1 MLKLPVLALLLAL
14 WSGCGVAIKFPIVMV
29 PGIAGSQIY
38 VRHTEKIPYPEAC
51 RLVFS
56 SDDWRQAWLSFKYI
70 LPDLAHCLSIDM
82 TLEFDVNT
90 LKYNEP
96 EGIETRIPNFGS
108 TKSIEYLD
116 NSTNFAVK
124 EITKYFHDI
133 VQYFVDNAGY
143 ERDESIVA
151 APYDWRKS
159 PWSMDGYFERLQA
172 LVENVTAKYNAPAI
186 VISHSMGGPVLK
198 AFFNTTTSDWRDKHI
213 KAWFPVEGVWIG
225 SPKVLKAIVSGDNFG
240 TPAPVTDLIDME
252 RTLESTLFLAP
263 MPGLW
268 PQNVSD
274 ELIIVDDTRKTY
286 GVSDYLELLQAL
298 NMSNAQERLTSVMTK
313 RQTIHGPPGVRMYCI
328 YATNVD
334 TAWGYKYSALDRSGP
349 EKDIIGDGDGTV
361 PLPSLEFCRNWVG
374 KQPQPVVLK
383 TFPNVNH
390 VGAIM
395 DADIFKYIHAEMD
408 SLAEEHTSRA

>member
-1 MLKLPVLALLLAL
+1 MKMLRLTLLLL
-14 WSGCGVAIKFPIVMV
+14 VFWTGCSVAIKFPIVLV
-29 PGIAGSQIY
+29 PGIAGSQID
-38 VRHTEKIPYPEAC
+38 VRHTEKIPYPDIC
-51 RLVFS
+51 RVVFS
-56 SDDWRQAWLSFKYI
+56 TNSWRQAWLSIKEV
-70 LPDLAHCLSIDM
+70 LPGLVRCFSIDM
-82 TLEFDVNT
+82 SLEFDVNT
-90 LKYNEP
+90 LKYNDP

-116 NSTNFAVK
+116 NSTDFIIRA
-124 EITKYFHDI
+124 ETKYFHDM

-225 SPKVLKAIVSGDNFG
+225 SPKVLEAIVSGDGFG
-240 TPAPVTDLIDME
+240 TPAPVADLIDME
-252 RTLESTLFLAP
+252 RSLESTLFLAP

-268 PQNVSD
+268 PNDVSD
-274 ELIIVDDTRKTY
+274 ELIIVEETSKSY
-286 GVSDYLELLQAL
+286 GVSDYVALLQAL
-298 NMSNAQERLTSVMTK
+298 NISHAQERLANVMSK
-313 RQTIHGPPGVRMYCI
+313 REMIHGPPGVRMYCI
-328 YATNVD
+328 YGTNVD
-334 TAWGYKYSALDRSGP
+334 TAWGYKYSALDRSAP
-349 EKDIIGDGDGTV
+349 EKKIIGDGDGTV
-361 PLPSLEFCRNWVG
+361 PLPSLEYCKNWVG

-390 VGAIM
+390 VAAIM
-395 DADIFKYIHAEMD
+395 DKGIFQYIQREMD
-408 SLAEEHTSRA
+408 ALAEEHASRA